1 MGPIGWAIALVI
13 LNAVIG
19 MLAKKAQEK
28 RNLEARRGGR
38 PAGAAGSPPPQSRPT
53 ARGEMQP
60 ARGEMQPAR
69 GEMQPARGEMQ
80 PARGEMQPARGGTQP
95 ARIVVR
101 PPTAP
106 PNRAV
111 PPMVQ
116 RGGTPADPAA
126 AMAKAVEDAR
136 TAAQARAAREARA
149 VERARAESSQRNRA
163 GVNSARGQVRTVQP
177 SKERF
182 SVTAKDGRRGAVQK
196 AARPVVPPP
205 PEQREEYAALQS
217 TKRVRESLEKVRA
230 AERRVGGGQ
239 PTAALGSVHGAGGAR
254 KASPRAASLRALLA
268 SPERIR
274 EGVVFAELLGPPR
287 SMRPI

>member
-53 ARGEMQP
+53 
-60 ARGEMQPAR
+60 
-69 GEMQPARGEMQ
+69 
-80 PARGEMQPARGGTQP
+80 ARGEMQPARGGTQP